1 MGSVDLAVECA
12 CVATMHS
19 CEVQHM
25 QHVESYGSTS
35 YDQISPWYLEVHCM
49 SRFPIED
56 GGL

>member
-1 MGSVDLAVECA
+1 
-12 CVATMHS
+12 MHS